1 MSEKPVA
8 SPCNK
13 VCILDPASGLCIGC
27 FRTIDEIAA
36 WGAFTEAERAAIVAE
51 LRARRERF
59 DGASG
64 DPGR

>member
-1 MSEKPVA
+1 MSDRPVT

-13 VCILDPASGLCIGC
+13 VCILDPASQLCIGC

-36 WGAFTEAERAAIVAE
+36 WSAFSDAERAAIVAE

-59 DGASG
+59 GGGSG
-64 DPGR
+64 EPGR